1 MRTVDTETATIIS
14 LAGVNNT
21 LFNQL
26 RTAGII
32 KL

>member
-1 MRTVDTETATIIS
+1 MRTVDTETTIIVS

-21 LFNQL
+21 LLNQL

-32 KL
+32 QR

>member
-1 MRTVDTETATIIS
+1 MRTVDTETTTIVS
-14 LAGVNNT
+14 LDGVNNT

-32 KL
+32 QL

>member
-1 MRTVDTETATIIS
+1 MRNVDTETVTTVS
-14 LAGVNNT
+14 LDGVNNT

-32 KL
+32 QL

>member
-1 MRTVDTETATIIS
+1 MINVDIEITIIVS
-14 LAGVNNT
+14 LDGVNNT

-32 KL
+32 QI

>member
-1 MRTVDTETATIIS
+1 MRNVDTETAATVS
-14 LAGVNNT
+14 LDGVNNT

-32 KL
+32 QL

>member
-1 MRTVDTETATIIS
+1 MRTVDVETATTVS
-14 LAGVNNT
+14 LDGVNNT

-32 KL
+32 QL

>member
-1 MRTVDTETATIIS
+1 MRTVDIETATTVS
-14 LAGVNNT
+14 LTGINNT

-32 KL
+32 QL

>member
-1 MRTVDTETATIIS
+1 MRTVDTETASTVS
-14 LAGVNNT
+14 LTGVNNT

-32 KL
+32 QL

>member
-1 MRTVDTETATIIS
+1 MRTIDTETTNTVS
-14 LAGVNNT
+14 LDGVNNT

-32 KL
+32 QL

>member
-1 MRTVDTETATIIS
+1 MRTVDVEITIIVS

-32 KL
+32 QI

>member
-1 MRTVDTETATIIS
+1 MRTVDTETTTTVS
-14 LAGVNNT
+14 LTGVNNT

-32 KL
+32 RL

>member
-1 MRTVDTETATIIS
+1 MRNVDTEPETIVS
-14 LAGVNNT
+14 LDGVNNT

-32 KL
+32 QI

>member
-1 MRTVDTETATIIS
+1 MRTVDTETETTVS
-14 LAGVNNT
+14 LDGVNNT

-32 KL
+32 QI

>member
-1 MRTVDTETATIIS
+1 MRTVDTETATTVS
-14 LAGVNNT
+14 LDGANNT

-32 KL
+32 QL

>member
-1 MRTVDTETATIIS
+1 MRNVDTETTTTVS
-14 LAGVNNT
+14 LDGVNNT

-32 KL
+32 QL

>member
-1 MRTVDTETATIIS
+1 MRTVDTETATIVS
-14 LAGVNNT
+14 LVGVNNT

-32 KL
+32 QI

>member
-1 MRTVDTETATIIS
+1 MRNADTETATTVS
-14 LAGVNNT
+14 LDGVNNT

-32 KL
+32 QL

>member
-1 MRTVDTETATIIS
+1 MRTVDTETATTVS
-14 LAGVNNT
+14 LTDVNNT

-32 KL
+32 QL

>member
-1 MRTVDTETATIIS
+1 MRNVDTETATTIS
-14 LAGVNNT
+14 LDGVNNT

-32 KL
+32 QL

>member
-1 MRTVDTETATIIS
+1 MRTVDTETATTVG
-14 LAGVNNT
+14 LDGVNNT

-32 KL
+32 QL

>member
-1 MRTVDTETATIIS
+1 MRNVDTETANIVS
-14 LAGVNNT
+14 LDGVNNT

-32 KL
+32 QI

>member
-1 MRTVDTETATIIS
+1 MRNVDTETATTVS
-14 LAGVNNT
+14 LDGVNNT

-32 KL
+32 QL

>member
-1 MRTVDTETATIIS
+1 MRNVDTETANTVS
-14 LAGVNNT
+14 LYGVNNT

-32 KL
+32 QI

>member
-1 MRTVDTETATIIS
+1 MRTVDTETVNTVS

-32 KL
+32 QL

>member
-1 MRTVDTETATIIS
+1 MRNVDTETATTVS
-14 LAGVNNT
+14 LDGVNNT

-32 KL
+32 RI

>member
-1 MRTVDTETATIIS
+1 MRTVDTETATIVS

-21 LFNQL
+21 LLNQL

-32 KL
+32 QS

>member
-1 MRTVDTETATIIS
+1 MRTVDTETTNTVS
-14 LAGVNNT
+14 LDGVNNT

-32 KL
+32 QL

>member
-1 MRTVDTETATIIS
+1 MRNVDTETATIVS
-14 LAGVNNT
+14 LDGVNNT

-32 KL
+32 QL